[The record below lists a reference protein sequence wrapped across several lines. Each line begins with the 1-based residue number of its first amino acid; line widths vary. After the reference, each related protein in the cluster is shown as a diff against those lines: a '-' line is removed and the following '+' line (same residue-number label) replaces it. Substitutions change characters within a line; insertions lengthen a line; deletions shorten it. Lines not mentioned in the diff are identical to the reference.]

1 MQTGTFES
9 ECEQAVSELKAA
21 LIDLYDAGNAD
32 PKRPQDVARKLGI
45 NKTLTW
51 NISRFLESPK
61 PIEAISFA
69 PGSASITKV
78 AAAFPES
85 PLLVEA
91 KARVATAA
99 TRFDEMIA
107 KHAGDRATLEL
118 IIDNA
123 LPDQADALELS
134 RQLSFRGQSG
144 IAGVQAKTRLA
155 TWFLAPNPA
164 DPDKVD
170 MVNLR
175 GLVHVRRLR
184 PQVEWPMFKI
194 RAWTSG
200 EDQIVEEERWEPVD
214 KNEDPKHPKLLK
226 QFCRGPL
233 PHVVADESRGGADY
247 ILRDGPVGNAGS
259 FDSFWGELLRG
270 AASRYATASDSIGE
284 VGVSITMPC
293 ESMVFD
299 LIYHRSMRE
308 VATVEPLVFNDI
320 VARNQPTPGRED
332 SRRLPMRP
340 RVVPLAG
347 PRPAVST
354 PLVPR
359 YAEMAQMTF
368 DRMGW
373 DPSEFVGV
381 RVEMEYP
388 PLHSTILLRFQ
399 LPTKG

>member
-1 MQTGTFES
+1 MTIGTFET
-9 ECEQAVSELKAA
+9 ECELAVSQLKAA
-21 LIDLYDAGNAD
+21 LIELYDAGDAD

-85 PLLVEA
+85 PKLVEA
-91 KARVATAA
+91 KARVTFAA

-123 LPDQADALELS
+123 APDQADALELS

-144 IAGVQAKTRLA
+144 IAGVQAKSRLA

-184 PQVEWPMFKI
+184 PHVEWPMFKV

-200 EDQIVEEERWEPVD
+200 QDRIVDEERWEPLD
-214 KNEDPKHPKLLK
+214 QNEDPQHPKLLK
-226 QFCRGPL
+226 PFCRGPL

-247 ILRDGPVGNAGS
+247 ILRDGPVGNAGA
-259 FDSFWGELLRG
+259 FDCFWGELLRC
-270 AASRYATASDSIGE
+270 AATRYAHVDDPVGE
-284 VGVSITMPC
+284 VGVSVTMPS
-293 ESMVFD
+293 EALVFD
-299 LIYHRSMRE
+299 LIYHKSMRE
-308 VATVEPLVFNDI
+308 ITMVEPLVFNDI
-320 VARNQPTPGRED
+320 VARNQPTPQRED

-359 YAEMAQMTF
+359 YAEMAQIAF
-368 DRMGW
+368 ERMGW
-373 DPSEFVGV
+373 DPSEFLGL
-381 RVEMEYP
+381 RLEMEYP
-388 PLHSTILLRFQ
+388 PLHSTLLLRYP
-399 LPTKG
+399 LPKKD